1 MNKRFKLYLLSILY
15 GFYNDGNV
23 RMAVTEDEVV
33 ESWKRD
39 VYKRQL
45 KCRNCFFV
53 YSIIDSNL
61 KNCLNWI
68 NRN

>member
-33 ESWKRD
+33 ESWKS
-39 VYKRQL
+39 
-45 KCRNCFFV
+45 FFNRGTNWN
-53 YSIIDSNL
+53 IIGEGM
-61 KNCLNWI
+61 
-68 NRN
+68 

>member
-33 ESWKRD
+33 EREK
-39 VYKRQL
+39 V
-45 KCRNCFFV
+45 CRKLILN
-53 YSIIDSNL
+53 IISRGI
-61 KNCLNWI
+61 KV
-68 NRN
+68 

>member
-33 ESWKRD
+33 GKSEK
-39 VYKRQL
+39 V
-45 KCRNCFFV
+45 CRILILN
-53 YSIIDSNL
+53 IISRGI
-61 KNCLNWI
+61 KV
-68 NRN
+68 